1 MVKNKVKD
9 IYIPENFS
17 ESDLGAAERMKL
29 LLDAG
34 VFRQPVMYVEDSM
47 NPKTGEWL
55 VYDGSVWKPAS
66 SGYLKRL
73 VDLTVYQ
80 VKKSAEDAF
89 RLECAAIKKTT
100 TDKAKMKAA
109 MAEAAQKTL
118 DFAKKFAKN
127 YNSEHGVVNALKAFR
142 RLAPNVKGTNIFDA
156 DNWKLNLKN
165 GYLDLR
171 TGVLEPHKPEHYC
184 RKIFNASYGTVDCNF
199 YSNEFLP
206 LINSYFPGIETTCIY
221 FAKVLGYCLTG
232 DTGEQKLFFLLGS
245 GKNGKSALSNL
256 VLGTWGDYGGVVPTG
271 ALLSSKGDGNGEA
284 PSPQIDRLEGMRMV
298 LAHEIPT
305 AMRKI
310 NEEKVKTLTGDA
322 VITTRTLNKG
332 GHSWLPRMK
341 ILMDLNDMPEVSD
354 PTSISLRRRLRAIP
368 FNAFFQKGDK
378 SYMHMENDERFR
390 DALLRFAYE
399 GLRLVLAD
407 GTIDH
412 WTGDWNDKQGL
423 PIPVL
428 DALRDYYDK
437 SDSLTQFFEEILI
450 VTGNSNN
457 FMTVSRMYESF
468 RTEYGTT
475 MTLKSFAQKLKG
487 LLTKKGCTYAVRF
500 DGKYRG
506 RGYTGIRFR
515 CDADENDN
523 NNGQRDNL
531 INSTGKG
538 APTTEA
544 NMFENQEI
552 VTD

>member
-1 MVKNKVKD
+1 MIENKVKD

-34 VFRQPVMYVEDSM
+34 FFKQPVMYVEDAM

-66 SGYLKRL
+66 SGYLKSL
-73 VDLTVYQ
+73 VDLTVFQ

-89 RLECAAIKKTT
+89 RLECAIIKKTIN
-100 TDKAKMKAA
+100 DKAKMKAE

-118 DFAKKFAKN
+118 YFAKKFAKS
-127 YNSEHGVVNALKAFR
+127 YNSENGVTNALKAFR
-142 RLAPNVKGTNIFDA
+142 RLAPHVQGKNIFDA
-156 DNWKLNLKN
+156 DIWKLNLKN

-171 TGVLEPHKPEHYC
+171 TGILEPHKPEHYC
-184 RKIFNASYGTVDCNF
+184 TKIFNASYGTVDNNF
-199 YSNEFLP
+199 YSHKFLP
-206 LINSYFPGIETTCIY
+206 LINSYFPGLETTCIY

-232 DTGEQKLFFLLGS
+232 DTSEQKLFFFLGS
-245 GKNGKSALSNL
+245 GKNGKSALTNL
-256 VLGTWGDYGGVVPTG
+256 MLGTWGGYGGVVPTG

-322 VITTRTLNKG
+322 VITTRTLNQG

-341 ILMDLNDMPEVSD
+341 IIMDLNDMPEVSD

-378 SYMHMENDERFR
+378 SYMHLENDEKFR
-390 DALLRFAYE
+390 DALLRFACE
-399 GLRLVLAD
+399 GLRLLLAD
-407 GTIDH
+407 GALDH

-423 PIPVL
+423 PTPVL
-428 DALRDYYDK
+428 NALRDYYEK

-450 VTGNSNN
+450 VTGNPDD
-457 FMTVSRMYESF
+457 FMTVSRMYDFF
-468 RTEYGTT
+468 RSEYGTS
-475 MTLKSFAQKLKG
+475 MSLKSFGQKAKV
-487 LLTKKGCTYAVRF
+487 LLTEKGCMYAVRY
-500 DGKYRG
+500 DGFSRG
-506 RGYTGIRFR
+506 RGYTGIRIR
-515 CDADENDN
+515 CDADNN
-523 NNGQRDNL
+523 NNGLRNNL

-538 APTTEA
+538 IPTTET
-544 NMFENQEI
+544 NMF
-552 VTD
+552 DK